1 MNKSAIIEEALTPSA
16 LSLRLKAEEL
26 CKSRNNIPTDKP
38 DEISSCAVMHMAHQ
52 LQLHQVELEIQ
63 NDELLRIQNELQA
76 TQLRYKELYD
86 LAPVGY
92 CTLNEFGI
100 ILENNQLADNLLV
113 DENHTLI
120 GRTFT
125 DFIYPEDQ
133 DTYYLHCKNRHL
145 NNRPLSCEIR
155 LSKLA
160 DKLSWVSLT
169 ENPGKDKNGRPLYY
183 LALSNI
189 NDRKKSQLDL
199 DIYYQNI
206 NKLVESRTKELIHTK
221 EQAEA
226 TNHAKSQFLAKMSH
240 EIRTPMAAIIGLT
253 HLLIRSTLNPEQ
265 ANKLAQIDIA
275 SKHLLSIINDILDIS
290 KIEAGKM
297 QLDVVDFHLA
307 DILNNTEI
315 IIKQMADDKNLN
327 IIIDRDNVPEYL
339 IGDPI
344 RLRQALI
351 NFASNAV
358 KFTDHGSIT
367 IKTELLEDIEDNLLV
382 RFLVTDTGI
391 GIAPEKINLLFQA
404 FEQGHVLSKNNY
416 GGTGLGLA
424 ITKRLVELM
433 QGEVGV
439 SSQIGI
445 GSTFWFTARLQRFK
459 KSNENIINLPETLEC
474 TNSEQQLS
482 HDHQGARLLIV
493 EDNIVIREI
502 IRELLSNSNF
512 IIDEATD
519 GIGAIKKSKQQ
530 RYDLILMDIQMP
542 QIDGLEATKVIRSLS
557 GSATTPIIA
566 LTANAFTEDKTAC
579 FDAGMTDFLAKP
591 IDTQKFFETLLKWL
605 PQKHTKPATSA
616 SPTPIPTQLGH
627 KRSSKLSDNDRMAK
641 IPGINLDYCLA
652 LINND
657 ANKYL
662 ELMSIFI
669 ETHQNDMDEFNNA
682 YLLGNYI
689 NAKRIAHT
697 LKGSAATMGIE
708 RLAELA
714 AKLESLVKD
723 TTSPIA
729 LLVVESQ
736 TLSIKDELI
745 AIAEVLKL

>member
-1 MNKSAIIEEALTPSA
+1 MNKSSIIEEALTPSA
-16 LSLRLKAEEL
+16 LSFRLKAEEL

-38 DEISSCAVMHMAHQ
+38 DEISSCAVMHMTQQ

-63 NDELLRIQNELQA
+63 NEELLRIQMELQS

-92 CTLNEFGI
+92 CTLNEFSI
-100 ILENNQLADNLLV
+100 ILENNQLADNLLS
-113 DENHTLI
+113 DTNHSLI
-120 GRTFT
+120 GRVFT

-133 DTYYLHCKNRHL
+133 DIYYLHCKNRRL
-145 NNRPLSCEIR
+145 NIKPLSCEIR
-155 LSKLA
+155 LLRPTGKL
-160 DKLSWVSLT
+160 DWVLLE
-169 ENPGKDKNGRPLYY
+169 ENLGKDKKGRPLYY

-189 NDRKKSQLDL
+189 NDRKKAQLDL
-199 DIYYQNI
+199 EIYYQNI
-206 NKLVESRTKELIHTK
+206 NKLVELRTKELIQTK

-253 HLLIRSTLNPEQ
+253 HLLKRSTLNPEQ
-265 ANKLAQIDIA
+265 TKKLAQIDIA
-275 SKHLLSIINDILDIS
+275 SKHLLAIINDILDIS

-327 IIIDRDNVPEYL
+327 IIIDRENVPEYL

-404 FEQGHVLSKNNY
+404 FEQGHILTKNTY

-439 SSQIGI
+439 SSQIDI

-459 KSNENIINLPETLEC
+459 KTNEQTINPLDVLTSS
-474 TNSEQQLS
+474 NSELQLT
-482 HDHQGARLLIV
+482 HEHQGARLLIV

-502 IRELLSNSNF
+502 IRELLSKSNF
-512 IIDEATD
+512 VIDEATD
-519 GIGAIKKSKQQ
+519 GIGAIKKAKQQ
-530 RYDLILMDIQMP
+530 HYDLILMDIQMP
-542 QIDGLEATKVIRSLS
+542 HMDGLEATKIIRSLS
-557 GSATTPIIA
+557 GWKTQPIIA
-566 LTANAFTEDKTAC
+566 LTANAFTEDQSAC

-591 IDTQKFFETLLKWL
+591 IDTQKFFETLLNWL
-605 PQKHTKPATSA
+605 PKTHSEQTPAK
-616 SPTPIPTQLGH
+616 TPARPRH
-627 KRSSKLSDNDRMAK
+627 KRTVKLSANDRMAK

-662 ELMSIFI
+662 ELISIFI
-669 ETHQNDMDEFNNA
+669 ETHQNDMDDFCSA
-682 YLLGNYI
+682 FMIGNYTK
-689 NAKRIAHT
+689 AKRIAHT
-697 LKGSAATMGIE
+697 LKGSAAG
-708 RLAELA
+708 RLAWNY
-714 AKLESLVKD
+714 
-723 TTSPIA
+723 
-729 LLVVESQ
+729 
-736 TLSIKDELI
+736 SII
-745 AIAEVLKL
+745 